1 MSVLF
6 LTFTLSAPRGND
18 TDRSYSG
25 EPLLFRDYHKTVG
38 TSSYWDD
45 VVRRVADRPYLDP
58 AFARQRK
65 TMHLALLAAWVPI
78 LEHLSVLKTD
88 LFEEATGNDQ
98 FLFDVNRHC
107 RHRIGVDFSAEVVSR
122 AWHRSKA
129 SGATNLSCV
138 VADVRQMPLK
148 DGSVDV
154 IISNSTLDHFVTKHE
169 VFTGLSELKRILK
182 RGGQL
187 IITLDNPWN
196 PFYPALKLLSALHI
210 TPYYLGKSLTR
221 KQLIAALQEQGFLVD
236 DVQALSH
243 HPRILMLGYTHIVRK
258 FLPRSADRH
267 LDNVLAMFDR
277 LKQSKIRF
285 ATAAFI
291 AIKAT
296 RIA

>member
-1 MSVLF
+1 
-6 LTFTLSAPRGND
+6 
-18 TDRSYSG
+18 
-25 EPLLFRDYHKTVG
+25 
-38 TSSYWDD
+38 
-45 VVRRVADRPYLDP
+45 
-58 AFARQRK
+58 
-65 TMHLALLAAWVPI
+65 
-78 LEHLSVLKTD
+78 
-88 LFEEATGNDQ
+88 
-98 FLFDVNRHC
+98 
-107 RHRIGVDFSAEVVSR
+107 
-122 AWHRSKA
+122 
-129 SGATNLSCV
+129 
-138 VADVRQMPLK
+138 MPLK